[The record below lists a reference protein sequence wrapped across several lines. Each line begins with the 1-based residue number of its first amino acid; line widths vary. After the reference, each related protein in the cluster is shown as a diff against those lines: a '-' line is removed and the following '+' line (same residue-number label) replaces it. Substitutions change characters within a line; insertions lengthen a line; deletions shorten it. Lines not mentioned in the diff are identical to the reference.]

1 MDMELIVQSQSSG
14 KAYEIS
20 QIASEVSWTTDIE
33 DQPGKLEVEMLASSD
48 VKLGEG
54 DIVRMRF
61 EGRNM
66 FYGKIFKYK
75 KSKTEEG
82 WSFTAYDNKRYL
94 QNEDTIVFGASR
106 SDERFLNICKL
117 SGIPGRV
124 VNRGNFRLPSTVHD
138 TTSYYSMLEEA
149 LDHTLVNG
157 GMWYIIRDN
166 FGTLEHIALNSLITN
181 FVIGD
186 QSLATDFEYE
196 SSIDDS
202 YNLVKLTKDN
212 EETNKREV
220 YIVRDSNLERRWG
233 TLQYHESVSE
243 DLNAAQIKQM
253 AHNIMNSVKHPKRTL
268 KVESLGVK
276 EISAGN
282 SVVIQFEGLADEG
295 YDKPRLAV
303 VASCTHTWGKTHEM
317 SINLRVV

>member
-1 MDMELIVQSQSSG
+1 MDIELIVQSATNG

-20 QIASEVSWTTDIE
+20 QIASEISWTTDIE
-33 DQPGKLEVEMLASSD
+33 DQPGKLDVEMLSSPV

-54 DIVRMRF
+54 DIVRMKF
-61 EGRNM
+61 EGRNI

-75 KSKTEEG
+75 KSKTENG
-82 WSFTAYDNKRYL
+82 WSFMAYDNKRYL

-106 SDERFLNICKL
+106 SDERFLNICKI

-124 VNRGNFRLPSTVHD
+124 VNKGNFRLPSAVHD
-138 TTSYYSMLEEA
+138 TMSYYSMLEEA
-149 LDHTLVNG
+149 LDHTLING

-166 FGTLEHIALNSLITN
+166 FGTLEHIALNSLITS

-212 EETNKREV
+212 EETNKRDV
-220 YIVRDSNLERRWG
+220 YIVKDSNLERRWG
-233 TLQYHESVSE
+233 TLQYHESISG

-282 SVVIQFEGLADEG
+282 SVVIQFADLTDEG
-295 YDKPRLAV
+295 YDKPKLAV
-303 VASCTHTWGKTHEM
+303 VASCTHKWGKTHEM
-317 SINLRVV
+317 SLDLRVV